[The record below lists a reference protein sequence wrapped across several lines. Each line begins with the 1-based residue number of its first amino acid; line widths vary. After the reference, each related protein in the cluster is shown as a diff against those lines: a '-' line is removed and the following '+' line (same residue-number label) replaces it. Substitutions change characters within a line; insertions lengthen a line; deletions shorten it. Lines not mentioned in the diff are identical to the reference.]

1 MFVSFEVVRKCFES
15 GAPSGCSPVEGCS
28 SGFFSAKGI
37 LRLFKLQVATVLQAA
52 RISYVEQLMQHIA
65 GGRREENV
73 GLGCCW
79 GGRGKSFAVAL
90 CRINFDICRV

>member
-1 MFVSFEVVRKCFES
+1 MVAAPWKVARVV
-15 GAPSGCSPVEGCS
+15 
-28 SGFFSAKGI
+28 FFGKKNI

-52 RISYVEQLMQHIA
+52 RISYVKQLMQHIA
-65 GGRREENV
+65 GGGGRMWGYRV
-73 GLGCCW
+73 CW

>member
-15 GAPSGCSPVEGCS
+15 GAPSGCSPVEG
-28 SGFFSAKGI
+28 FFGKKNI
-37 LRLFKLQVATVLQAA
+37 LRLFKLQVASVLQAA

-65 GGRREENV
+65 GGRREENM